1 MFFLLST
8 LNPYVVY
15 LRGYKRFYRRTSLE
29 TSDYLKDDC
38 LIMNCT
44 VGVVR
49 NHIETPTQLSIFV
62 PPPDLGQCL
71 KELFTSGIGSDIDF
85 EVGDETFK
93 AHKQILAARSPV
105 FSAQFFGL
113 IGNPNVD
120 KIVVEDV
127 EPPIFKVVV
136 MQFLIICYILQLYA
150 LLLDN
155 VQYANI
161 YNLFVEKKHKKVLL
175 PHLVSSLVYLC

>member
-1 MFFLLST
+1 M
-8 LNPYVVY
+8 
-15 LRGYKRFYRRTSLE
+15 E

-49 NHIETPTQLSIFV
+49 NHIETPTQLSISV

-71 KELFTSGIGSDIDF
+71 KELFISGIGSDIDF

-120 KIVVEDV
+120 KVVVEDV
-127 EPPIFKVVV
+127 EPPIFKVAV
-136 MQFLIICYILQLYA
+136 MQVLIICYILQF
-150 LLLDN
+150 
-155 VQYANI
+155 
-161 YNLFVEKKHKKVLL
+161 LFACYVFC
-175 PHLVSSLVYLC
+175 Y